1 MVLGR
6 LPARSSSAS
15 SLETVSYTHLGAK
28 EVTAVDI
35 SEAAVQLIE
44 KNAALNG
51 ADITAVCAN
60 CFDFLRAQVK
70 AGEKYDV
77 VVLDPPAFTKAHA
90 NMASACRG
98 YKEIADV
105 YKRQDQSIF
114 IAVRQLFVYN
124 KNVMDFCA
132 SPPDG
137 LAQDRCSVGMTS
149 ASAMDGNPKRR
160 LKKCV
165 CLKLRRRQSAKER
178 KFLWQKTKTET

>member
-1 MVLGR
+1 MHEKSKSQHNINKAENQVNGR
-6 LPARSSSAS
+6 GKQINWA
-15 SLETVSYTHLGAK
+15 
-28 EVTAVDI
+28 D
-35 SEAAVQLIE
+35 QL
-44 KNAALNG
+44 
-51 ADITAVCAN
+51 
-60 CFDFLRAQVK
+60 
-70 AGEKYDV
+70 
-77 VVLDPPAFTKAHA
+77 
-90 NMASACRG
+90 
-98 YKEIADV
+98 
-105 YKRQDQSIF
+105 IF

-178 KFLWQKTKTET
+178 KFLWQKPKTET